1 MISYARKPCR
11 AALVSFRE
19 HYGLAPRISHGIEYV
34 QFFRRDPP
42 AHPGRPNL
50 RLHSFAAR
58 RPQDSVAGVF
68 DRLVRA
74 ASATLVLLTAASLLG
89 SSFWLSELLTH
100 FRFQFLACSVLL
112 LIFAAVLSCPRSTL
126 VALLV
131 AVVNGW
137 PLLPYLLPG
146 AIDAHPVE
154 ASMRILFANVQ
165 KGNDNYQAFREQVN
179 VEKPDIIGLAEV
191 DGEWVE
197 ALTDLPGGYSYR
209 VLYPRADAHG
219 FALFSRWPVSV
230 RGTPFHEDARHPG
243 VVVVDLDLP
252 QARTTL
258 YLAHP
263 NSPVTPADARV
274 RNSQLRTISDMIRAD
289 PNRHQILIGD
299 LNTTPW
305 SPRYKLLEREAALR
319 NAAIGRGYVPTWPAW
334 APGSSL
340 TKIPI
345 DQCLLSE
352 GLAVQRLR
360 AGGRIG
366 SDHLP
371 LIVDVALPA
380 QQFSSRAAP

>member
-1 MISYARKPCR
+1 M
-11 AALVSFRE
+11 
-19 HYGLAPRISHGIEYV
+19 
-34 QFFRRDPP
+34 
-42 AHPGRPNL
+42 
-50 RLHSFAAR
+50 
-58 RPQDSVAGVF
+58 
-68 DRLVRA
+68 
-74 ASATLVLLTAASLLG
+74 
-89 SSFWLSELLTH
+89 
-100 FRFQFLACSVLL
+100 
-112 LIFAAVLSCPRSTL
+112 
-126 VALLV
+126 ALLV

-146 AIDAHPVE
+146 AIDARPVE
-154 ASMRILFANVQ
+154 PSMRILFANVQ
-165 KGNDNYQAFREQVN
+165 KGNDNYQAFREQVDA
-179 VEKPDIIGLAEV
+179 EKPDIIGLAEV

-197 ALTDLPGGYSYR
+197 ALAELPGRYSYR

-274 RNSQLRTISDMIRAD
+274 RNGQLRTISDMIRAD
-289 PNRHQILIGD
+289 PNPHQILIGD

-352 GLAVQRLR
+352 GLAAERLR